1 MWIKQTKKKHA
12 LRTRIRAPSYRSQG
26 SPPRFPKTPP
36 FENERGGFLG
46 FRIFCTSQK
55 FAKKK
60 ESQLQV
66 LQLWL
71 ALPMESWTLRTFQQQ
86 LGWQRYGL
94 EKMANSCQQGPWF
107 WRIQKLRARI
117 SNPRSGFLVSSSSSS
132 SSLFSF
138 THLGMK
144 TRKTRRRRGGRTD
157 CRVLRGGD
165 GVAHAH
171 VNNNK
176 EIVTP
181 GT

>member
-1 MWIKQTKKKHA
+1 
-12 LRTRIRAPSYRSQG
+12 
-26 SPPRFPKTPP
+26 
-36 FENERGGFLG
+36 
-46 FRIFCTSQK
+46 
-55 FAKKK
+55 
-60 ESQLQV
+60 
-66 LQLWL
+66 
-71 ALPMESWTLRTFQQQ
+71 MESWTLGTLQQQ

-117 SNPRSGFLVSSSSSS
+117 SNPRSGVLVSSSSSS
-132 SSLFSF
+132 LFGF
-138 THLGMK
+138 IHLGMK

-176 EIVTP
+176 EVVTP